1 METCIAPAADPC
13 VWHSSIHALHPSG
26 LTVSVFSPAVTG
38 RRRMP
43 GRRIRHPAAAA
54 FYRTLPGRAPRA
66 FSPGCRR
73 TMQNTGVSPALR
85 VWILNGNMHL
95 SRCKRKLAVT
105 APAFTIRSSDFIGL
119 FGQREKHGR
128 WQVAT
133 PACVPRGEYTPH
145 PSRGGLIT
153 SSFHPATG
161 IFFHIQG
168 ERI

>member
-1 METCIAPAADPC
+1 MRLAFQHSCTASIGVDGFRLLSGRYRSETDAWASYPPPC
-13 VWHSSIHALHPSG
+13 S
-26 LTVSVFSPAVTG
+26 
-38 RRRMP
+38 RRVLQD
-43 GRRIRHPAAAA
+43 AS
-54 FYRTLPGRAPRA
+54 RTRATR
-66 FSPGCRR
+66 FL
-73 TMQNTGVSPALR
+73 TGVQKNHAEHRCITCAACLDAE
-85 VWILNGNMHL
+85 WNMYL
-95 SRCKRKLAVT
+95 SKCKRASAVT

-145 PSRGGLIT
+145 PSRGGLIS